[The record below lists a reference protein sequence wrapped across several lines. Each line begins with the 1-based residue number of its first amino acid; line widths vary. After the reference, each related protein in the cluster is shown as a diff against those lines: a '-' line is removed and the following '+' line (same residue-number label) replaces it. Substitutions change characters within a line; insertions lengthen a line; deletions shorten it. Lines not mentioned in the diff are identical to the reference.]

1 MWLTGPDPRESGW
14 RVSCGTPLNS
24 LQDDRWVNRNISVW
38 LMNNTDSSLEP
49 LPGNKGGGR
58 CLSLLW
64 GPNQQVGEPGIDYF
78 TSTFWKRCFCAPF
91 SEILTDHT
99 CSVVL
104 WGTLWWEKAD
114 VGRSREGL
122 RENTW
127 PRFQLHSL

>member
-1 MWLTGPDPRESGW
+1 
-14 RVSCGTPLNS
+14 
-24 LQDDRWVNRNISVW
+24 
-38 LMNNTDSSLEP
+38 MNNTDSSLEP